1 MDSATKISELS
12 SIALTELQNHLKS
25 LGYYEGGVDGIYG
38 HLTGQAFAH
47 WKADN
52 YLIEP
57 LLIGPSSWELLRKH
71 SNSIVKIDWKD
82 FNCKVSDY
90 FSVKEVTHNDKRR
103 IPQSDSIKQNIIL
116 LANEL
121 DNVRSAWGKPI
132 GVTSWYRPPAINA
145 AVGGVPNSQHITG
158 KAADI
163 YPINGD
169 IWAFQKWLD
178 SRWNKALGYGAK
190 KGFVH
195 VDLRPGRLRWNY

>member
-12 SIALTELQNHLKS
+12 PIALTELQNHLKS
-25 LGYYEGGVDGIYG
+25 LSYYKEEVDGIYG
-38 HLTGQAFAH
+38 HLTGQAFAQ

-52 YLIEP
+52 YLAEP
-57 LLIGPSSWELLRKH
+57 LLIGPASWELLRKQ
-71 SNSIVKIDWKD
+71 SNSIVQIDWKD

-178 SRWNKALGYGAK
+178 SHWNKALGYGAK

-195 VDLRPGRLRWNY
+195 VDLRPGKLRWNY